1 MIGTVDYIK
10 ENYDYA
16 IAPYSI
22 TLSSYVEHALDPNT
36 LMKTAIIF
44 SRCSSSGALEDRQD
58 TTRQV
63 EDLQRY
69 ATTNGLT
76 IIKTYEEHISG
87 GKSNKERPILQEALS
102 FCQENHI
109 DIILVSEL
117 SRLGRKCDEILET
130 IKFLKDHHI
139 NCFFQKEQ
147 LSIFD
152 SEGKEN
158 PYLTIM
164 TAVLGTAAELERQS
178 IYYRLKSGRD
188 KYIRD
193 GGKIGKPKGT
203 GVKTKDK
210 LAIEYK
216 SVIRCLRSGESVRH
230 TALITGVSQSTVQRV
245 KKTFSL

>member
-1 MIGTVDYIK
+1 
-10 ENYDYA
+10 
-16 IAPYSI
+16 
-22 TLSSYVEHALDPNT
+22 
-36 LMKTAIIF
+36 MKKAIIF
-44 SRCSSSGALEDRQD
+44 SRCSSSEALEARQD

-69 ATTNGLT
+69 ASTNRIT
-76 IIKTYEEHISG
+76 IVKIFQEHISG
-87 GKSNKERPILQEALS
+87 GKSNKDRPILQEALS
-102 FCQENHI
+102 FCLENSI

-117 SRLGRKCDEILET
+117 SRLGRKCDELLET

-139 NCFFQKEQ
+139 NCYFQKEQ

-178 IYYRLKSGRD
+178 IYWRLKSGRD
-188 KYIRD
+188 RYIRNH
-193 GGKIGKPKGT
+193 GVIGKPKGS
-203 GVKTKDK
+203 GVKTKEM
-210 LAIEYK
+210 LASEYK

-230 TALITGVSQSTVQRV
+230 TASITGYSQSTVQRV
-245 KKTFSL
+245 KKVFGL

>member
-1 MIGTVDYIK
+1 
-10 ENYDYA
+10 
-16 IAPYSI
+16 
-22 TLSSYVEHALDPNT
+22 
-36 LMKTAIIF
+36 MKTAIIF
-44 SRCSSSGALEDRQD
+44 SRCSSSGALEARQD

-69 ATTNGLT
+69 ATTNHLT
-76 IIKTYEEHISG
+76 IVKIFQEHISG
-87 GKSNKERPILQEALS
+87 GKSNKDRPILQEALS
-102 FCQENHI
+102 FSQENHI

-117 SRLGRKCDEILET
+117 SRLGRRCDEILET
-130 IKFLKDHHI
+130 IKYLKDNHI
-139 NCFFQKEQ
+139 NCYFQKEQ

-193 GGKIGKPKGT
+193 GGKIGKPRGS
-203 GVKTKDK
+203 GVKDK
-210 LAIEYK
+210 AQLAAEYK
-216 SVIRCLRSGESVRH
+216 SIIRCLRSGGSVRH
-230 TALITGVSQSTVQRV
+230 TALITGYSQSTVQRV
-245 KKTFSL
+245 KKVFSL

>member
-1 MIGTVDYIK
+1 
-10 ENYDYA
+10 
-16 IAPYSI
+16 
-22 TLSSYVEHALDPNT
+22 
-36 LMKTAIIF
+36 MKKAIIF
-44 SRCSSSGALEDRQD
+44 SRCSSSGSLESRQD

-69 ATTNGLT
+69 ATTNHIT
-76 IIKTYEEHISG
+76 IVKIFQEHISG
-87 GKSNKERPILQEALS
+87 GKSNKDRPVLQEALS
-102 FCQENHI
+102 FCLDNSI

-158 PYLTIM
+158 AYLTIM
-164 TAVLGTAAELERQS
+164 TAVLGTACEIERQS
-178 IYYRLKSGRD
+178 IYWRLKSGRD
-188 KYIRD
+188 KFIRD
-193 GGKIGKPKGT
+193 GGKVGKPKGS
-203 GVKTKDK
+203 GIKTKAQ
-210 LAIEYK
+210 LASEYK

-230 TALITGVSQSTVQRV
+230 TALITGYSQSTIQRV
-245 KKTFSL
+245 KKAFAL

>member
-1 MIGTVDYIK
+1 
-10 ENYDYA
+10 
-16 IAPYSI
+16 
-22 TLSSYVEHALDPNT
+22 
-36 LMKTAIIF
+36 MKSAIIF
-44 SRCSSSGALEDRQD
+44 SRCSSSGALETRQD

-63 EDLQRY
+63 QDLQRY
-69 ATTNGLT
+69 ASSNDLS

-87 GKSNKERPILQEALS
+87 GKANKDRPILQEALS

-139 NCFFQKEQ
+139 NCYFQKEQ

-152 SEGKEN
+152 SEGQEN

-178 IYYRLKSGRD
+178 IYWRLKSGRD
-188 KYIRD
+188 KYIRE
-193 GGKIGKPKGT
+193 GGKVGKPKGS
-203 GVKTKDK
+203 GVKDK
-210 LAIEYK
+210 TQLSSEYK
-216 SVIRCLRSGESVRH
+216 SIIRCLRSGQSVRH
-230 TALITGVSQSTVQRV
+230 TALITGYSSSTVQRV
-245 KKTFSL
+245 KKVFSL

>member
-1 MIGTVDYIK
+1 
-10 ENYDYA
+10 
-16 IAPYSI
+16 
-22 TLSSYVEHALDPNT
+22 
-36 LMKTAIIF
+36 MKTAIIF
-44 SRCSSSGALEDRQD
+44 SRCSSSGALEARQD

-69 ATTNGLT
+69 ATTNHLT
-76 IIKTYEEHISG
+76 IVKIFQEHISG
-87 GKSNKERPILQEALS
+87 GKSNKDRPILQEALS
-102 FCQENHI
+102 FSQENHI

-117 SRLGRKCDEILET
+117 SRLGRRCDEILET
-130 IKFLKDHHI
+130 IKYLKDNHI
-139 NCFFQKEQ
+139 NCYFQKEQ

-193 GGKIGKPKGT
+193 GGKIGKPRGS
-203 GVKTKDK
+203 GVKDK
-210 LAIEYK
+210 AQLAAEYK
-216 SVIRCLRSGESVRH
+216 SIIRCRRSGESVRH
-230 TALITGVSQSTVQRV
+230 TALITGYSQSTVQRV
-245 KKTFSL
+245 KKVFSL